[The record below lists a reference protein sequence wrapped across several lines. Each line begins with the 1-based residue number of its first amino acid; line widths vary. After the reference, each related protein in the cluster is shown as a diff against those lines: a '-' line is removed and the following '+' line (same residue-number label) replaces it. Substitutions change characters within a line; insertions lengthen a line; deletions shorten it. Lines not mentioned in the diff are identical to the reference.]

1 MAKED
6 IANLDASVRASNELQ
21 SIIKQKSNKEE
32 KRVSVEEALKQ
43 PRVAK
48 GDEGRTSLRVLFISQ
63 DESLLNPETQSLD
76 GFLRLK
82 DLFEEVHILILRE
95 GIPSSNPVLR
105 PDTNVWLYTASA
117 RHWFLTP
124 KAAVELAREQLAF
137 ASGFRPD
144 LIVARDPFE
153 SAVAA
158 SELGKIYTRPTQLH
172 ILEDFTT
179 KTFLKKNR
187 HNRWRRLLVRFSIS
201 KFQSV
206 RTATDSLAS
215 SISKKYSIKDLSVL
229 PRYQD
234 YQKIIGAKNALDL
247 QSKYKPFIF
256 FMLYVGRLDHE
267 SRLYRAI
274 DAARFALQNP
284 RVGLIVLGDGPAR
297 SEFVRRTK
305 ILGIEKQVVF
315 ERKNTEYISYLK
327 SSHILIAPDC
337 TGESE
342 DVVYTAAAAGV
353 PVVMADT
360 PQRHDIFEDGVSGY
374 LCEADNTQKFA
385 DRISEVLN
393 NVALRKVIGEGGR
406 DAIERRFHQDPR
418 IYKDFYQRSIE
429 EALFV
434 E

>member
-21 SIIKQKSNKEE
+21 SIIKKESGKGE
-32 KRVSVEEALKQ
+32 KRMSVEDALKQ

-48 GDEGRTSLRVLFISQ
+48 SEEGRTALRVLFISR
-63 DESLLNPETQSLD
+63 DESLLNPDTQSLD

-105 PDTNVWLYTASA
+105 PDKNVWLYTATA
-117 RHWFLTP
+117 KHWFQTP
-124 KAAVELAREQLAF
+124 AAAVQLAKEQLAF

-153 SAVAA
+153 SAMAA
-158 SELGKIYTRPTQLH
+158 TALGNIYNRPTQLH
-172 ILEDFTT
+172 VLEDYTT
-179 KTFLKKNR
+179 KAFQKKHQHNYWRKFLT
-187 HNRWRRLLVRFSIS
+187 RFTIS
-201 KFQSV
+201 KFKSI
-206 RTATDSLAS
+206 RTATDSLAGVL
-215 SISKKYSIKDLSVL
+215 SKKFSVKDISVL

-234 YQKIIGAKNALDL
+234 YQKVIGAKNAIDL

-256 FMLYVGRLDHE
+256 FMLYVGKLDHE

-297 SEFVRRTK
+297 SEFQRRAK
-305 ILGIEKQVVF
+305 ILGIEKQIVF
-315 ERKNTEYISYLK
+315 EKKSTEYISYLK
-327 SSHILIAPDC
+327 SSHILIAPDMS
-337 TGESE
+337 GESE
-342 DVVYTAAAAGV
+342 EVVYTAAAAGV
-353 PVVMADT
+353 PIVMADT
-360 PQRHDIFEDGVSGY
+360 PHRHDIFEDEVSGY
-374 LCEADNTQKFA
+374 LCEADNTQMFA
-385 DRISEVLN
+385 DRISDVLN
-393 NVALRKVIGEGGR
+393 NVTLRKVIGEGGR
-406 DAIERRFHQDPR
+406 EAIERRFHQDPHV
-418 IYKDFYQRSIE
+418 YKDSYQRSIE
-429 EALFV
+429 EAIFV